1 MIEPYLEGI
10 YQELFLSRVVTSF
23 KVLRRETGD
32 EDGYVRI
39 RCSLLNGQILEFA
52 EYVIARKRK
61 IHIGT
66 YSYHWQDIDG
76 NLIKRWD
83 NVPHHK
89 AVETFPHHLHLSD
102 GEVTMSSPMTLKKV
116 LAVIEEAIPA
126 ENGNE

>member
-23 KVLRRETGD
+23 KVFRRETGD

-52 EYVIARKRK
+52 EYFIARKRK
-61 IHIGT
+61 IHIET
-66 YSYHWQDIDG
+66 YSYHWQDVDG

-89 AVETFPHHLHLSD
+89 EVDTFPHHLHLSD
-102 GEVTMSSPMTLKKV
+102 GRIISSQPATLKKV
-116 LAVIEEAIPA
+116 LLDIEKTIPD
-126 ENGNE
+126 EEQ